1 MESLADRKA
10 RIGKIIAALKKE
22 YSDAKCLLDY
32 SSPLELLVA
41 TILAAQCT
49 DERVNK
55 TTPAL
60 FARFRSAADFA
71 AAPIEELEGMI
82 RSCGT
87 FRNKARAII
96 ACCAEL
102 AAKHGGKVPADMEV
116 LSSLPGV
123 GRKTANVVL
132 ANCFGVPGIIVDTHM
147 IRVAGR
153 LGLADPHNVEKKYA
167 EKIERE
173 LAEAVARKDWTVFS
187 HLMTFHGRRCCYAR
201 KPECSRCPVN
211 RLCPWPEKHEC
222 QGPR

>member
-1 MESLADRKA
+1 MEALTDRKA
-10 RIGKIIAALKKE
+10 RVRKIVATLKKA
-22 YSDAKCLLDY
+22 YPDARCLLNH

-71 AAPIEELEGMI
+71 AAPAEELEGMI

-96 ACCAEL
+96 ACCREL
-102 AAKHGGKVPADMEV
+102 AEKHGGLVPANIV
-116 LSSLPGV
+116 TLSNLPGV

-132 ANCFGVPGIIVDTHM
+132 ANCFGVPGMIVDTHM

-167 EKIERE
+167 EKIEKE
-173 LAEAVARKDWTVFS
+173 LMEAVPERDWTLFS

-201 KPECSRCPVN
+201 KPECPRCSVAP
-211 RLCPWPEKHEC
+211 LCPYPEKTT
-222 QGPR
+222 GL

>member
-10 RIGKIIAALKKE
+10 RVKKILTKLGRE
-22 YSDAKCLLDY
+22 YPDAHCLLDFAG
-32 SSPLELLVA
+32 PLELLVA

-60 FARFRSAADFA
+60 FQRFPSAADFA
-71 AAPIEELEGMI
+71 AAPIEELEAMV

-87 FRNKARAII
+87 FRNKARAIV
-96 ACCAEL
+96 ACCKEL
-102 AAKHGGKVPADMEV
+102 AQTHGGQVPAEMEV
-116 LSSLPGV
+116 LSNLPGV

-132 ANCFGVPGIIVDTHM
+132 ANCFDVPGVIVDTHM

-167 EKIERE
+167 DKIERE
-173 LAEAVARKDWTVFS
+173 LMEAVPRKDWTRFS
-187 HLMTFHGRRCCYAR
+187 HLMAFHGRRCCYAR
-201 KPECSRCPVN
+201 APECPRCPVN
-211 RLCPWPEKHEC
+211 PLCPWPEKT
-222 QGPR
+222 QA

>member
-1 MESLADRKA
+1 MEPLADKKA
-10 RIGKIIAALKKE
+10 RVKKVIAKLGKA
-22 YSDAKCLLDY
+22 YPDARCLLDHTN
-32 SSPLELLVA
+32 PLELLVA

-60 FARFRSAADFA
+60 FARFKSATDFA

-87 FRNKARAII
+87 FRNKARAIV
-96 ACCAEL
+96 ACCKEL
-102 AAKHGGKVPADMEV
+102 VEKHGGQVPAEMEV
-116 LSSLPGV
+116 LSNLPGV

-167 EKIERE
+167 EKIEKE
-173 LAEAVARKDWTVFS
+173 LAEAVLRKDWTLFS

-201 KPECSRCPVN
+201 KPECPRCVVN
-211 RLCPWPEKHEC
+211 ALCPYPDKTPEDPAC
-222 QGPR
+222 

>member
-1 MESLADRKA
+1 MGAPADRKA
-10 RIGKIIAALKKE
+10 RVRKIVARLKKE
-22 YSDAKCLLDY
+22 YPHARCLLDY
-32 SSPLELLVA
+32 TSPLELLVA

-60 FARFRSAADFA
+60 FARFRWAADFA
-71 AAPIEELEGMI
+71 AAPLEELEGMI

-87 FRNKARAII
+87 FRNKARAIM
-96 ACCAEL
+96 ACCKEL
-102 AAKHGGKVPADMEV
+102 AEKHGGQVPADMEV
-116 LSSLPGV
+116 LSNLPGV

-132 ANCFGVPGIIVDTHM
+132 ANCFGAPGIIVDTHM

-167 EKIERE
+167 EKIEKE
-173 LAEAVARKDWTVFS
+173 LMEAVPRKDWTLFS

-201 KPECSRCPVN
+201 KPECPRCVVN
-211 RLCPWPEKHEC
+211 PLCPYPDKTREL
-222 QGPR
+222 

>member
-1 MESLADRKA
+1 MEALADRKA
-10 RIGKIIAALKKE
+10 RARKIVAKLKKV
-22 YSDAKCLLDY
+22 YPDARCLLDH

-60 FARFRSAADFA
+60 FARFRTAADFA
-71 AAPIEELEGMI
+71 AAPIPELEGMI

-96 ACCAEL
+96 ACCKEL
-102 AAKHGGKVPADMEV
+102 AEKHGGQVPADMET

-153 LGLADPHNVEKKYA
+153 LGLADPHDVEKKYA
-167 EKIERE
+167 EKIEKE
-173 LAEAVARKDWTVFS
+173 LMEAVLRKDWTLFS

-201 KPECSRCPVN
+201 KPDCPRCPITQ
-211 RLCPWPEKHEC
+211 LCPYPGKTRE
-222 QGPR
+222 

>member
-1 MESLADRKA
+1 MEALAERKA
-10 RIGKIIAALKKE
+10 RVRKIIARLKKE
-22 YSDAKCLLDY
+22 YPDARCLLSY
-32 SSPLELLVA
+32 ANPLELLVA

-71 AAPIEELEGMI
+71 AAPVEDLEQMI

-96 ACCAEL
+96 ACCTEL
-102 AAKHGGKVPADMEV
+102 AEKHGGQVPADMEV
-116 LSSLPGV
+116 LANLPGV

-132 ANCFGVPGIIVDTHM
+132 GNCFGVPAIIVDTHA
-147 IRVAGR
+147 IRVSGR

-167 EKIERE
+167 DKIERE
-173 LAEAVARKDWTVFS
+173 LMEAVPRNDWTLFS
-187 HLMTFHGRRCCYAR
+187 HLITFHGRRCCTAR
-201 KPECSRCPVN
+201 KPECPRCVVSA
-211 RLCPWPEKHEC
+211 LCPYQDKTSE
-222 QGPR
+222 Q

>member
-1 MESLADRKA
+1 MEPLAERKA
-10 RIGKIIAALKKE
+10 RVRKIIARLKKA
-22 YSDAKCLLDY
+22 YPDARCLLDHEN
-32 SSPLELLVA
+32 PLQLLVA

-60 FARFRSAADFA
+60 FARFRSTADFA
-71 AAPIEELEGMI
+71 AAPPAELEGMI

-96 ACCAEL
+96 ACCKRLAEQ
-102 AAKHGGKVPADMEV
+102 HGGEVPADMDV
-116 LSSLPGV
+116 LSALPGV

-147 IRVAGR
+147 LRVAGR

-167 EKIERE
+167 DKIERE
-173 LAEAVARKDWTVFS
+173 LMETVPRKDWTLFS
-187 HLMTFHGRRCCYAR
+187 HLMTFHGRYCCTAR
-201 KPECSRCPVN
+201 GPECPRCPVN
-211 RLCPWPEKHEC
+211 PLCPYPQKTL
-222 QGPR
+222 

>member
-10 RIGKIIAALKKE
+10 RVRRIITKLNKE
-22 YSDAKCLLDY
+22 YPDAKCLLDHAN
-32 SSPLELLVA
+32 PLELLVA

-71 AAPIEELEGMI
+71 AASTEALEGMI

-87 FRNKARAII
+87 FRNKARAIV
-96 ACCAEL
+96 ACCKEL
-102 AAKHGGKVPADMEV
+102 AEKHGGQVPAEMDV
-116 LSSLPGV
+116 LSNLPGV

-153 LGLADPHNVEKKYA
+153 LGLADPHSVEKKYA
-167 EKIERE
+167 EKIEKE
-173 LAEAVARKDWTVFS
+173 LMEAVPQKDWTLFS

-201 KPECSRCPVN
+201 KPECPRCPVN
-211 RLCPWPEKHEC
+211 ALCPYPDKTK
-222 QGPR
+222 QL

>member
-1 MESLADRKA
+1 MEPVADRKKRVA
-10 RIGKIIAALKKE
+10 KLMAKLKKA
-22 YSDAKCLLDY
+22 YPDARCLLGH

-55 TTPAL
+55 TTPGV
-60 FARFRSAADFA
+60 FARYKAAADYAA
-71 AAPIEELEGMI
+71 AAPDELEPLI

-87 FRNKARAII
+87 FRNKAKAIKA
-96 ACCAEL
+96 ACQALVE
-102 AAKHGGKVPADMEV
+102 KHGGQVPAEMEA

-153 LGLADPHNVEKKYA
+153 LGLASPHNVEKKYA
-167 EKIERE
+167 EKIEKE
-173 LAEAVARKDWTVFS
+173 LMDAVPQNDSTLFS
-187 HLMTFHGRRCCYAR
+187 HLMTFHGRRTCFAR
-201 KPECSRCPVN
+201 KPDCPSCAVTA
-211 RLCPWPEKHEC
+211 LCPYPEKTP
-222 QGPR
+222 G